1 MSPWVRK
8 QCSVCTAGT
17 AALTD
22 VSKPL
27 GIIWVVNNSDITLVR
42 ITFVQFITT
51 IAGD

>member
-22 VSKPL
+22 VSKPCAY
-27 GIIWVVNNSDITLVR
+27 WVVNNSDIALVR